1 MNGKTFLSRIIDKLL
16 ICKNKIQEN
25 IFVGQ
30 ENDELGKMQIADFG
44 GKWISNLNP
53 ENGPL
58 SSIKLALEKVTDS
71 SAIMLWPIDHPMIG
85 ANTVEL
91 LIDTWKK
98 SPDFITVPSDG
109 EHRGHP
115 AIFPSWCFEY
125 FKNHE
130 LNNGAKTLLQMFP
143 NKINYVLT
151 DDIWITRNINT
162 PELLR
167 VAEDLSAN

>member
-1 MNGKTFLSRIIDKLL
+1 MLTSVVLMAGYSRRMGKLKQHVELNGKTFLSRIIDKLL

-30 ENDELGKMQIADFG
+30 ENDELGKMQIAGFG

-98 SPDFITVPSDG
+98 SPDACWSSGSRDKYNPAGI
-109 EHRGHP
+109 HR
-115 AIFPSWCFEY
+115 I
-125 FKNHE
+125 
-130 LNNGAKTLLQMFP
+130 
-143 NKINYVLT
+143 
-151 DDIWITRNINT
+151 
-162 PELLR
+162 
-167 VAEDLSAN
+167 